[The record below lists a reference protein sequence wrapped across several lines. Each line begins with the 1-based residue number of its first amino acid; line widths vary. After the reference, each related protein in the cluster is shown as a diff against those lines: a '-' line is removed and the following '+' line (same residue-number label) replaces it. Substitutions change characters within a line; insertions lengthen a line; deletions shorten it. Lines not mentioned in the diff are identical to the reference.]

1 MKYKERASYL
11 KELEIELFDL
21 VSKVNFL
28 LDYHSLRDSDGCY
41 TFPDGDVWDSSW
53 LLNKEET
60 NDAV

>member
-1 MKYKERASYL
+1 MKKTERASYL

-28 LDYHSLRDSDGCY
+28 LDTHSLRDSDGCY

-53 LLNKEET
+53 LLDKEEH
-60 NDAV
+60 DGAL